1 MAKAKSSGR
10 SSKAGPSSGGSH
22 RLYDEA
28 WGIAGTL
35 FKSRR
40 DLGAEKLQ
48 AIGEATR
55 AYAKS
60 LESIPIVGEQ
70 VNAVSEAVEDFSKYV
85 SQADLENIGSDA
97 IDYARRNPAATM
109 GLALVL
115 GVVATRYFIP
125 TVQATRPRGNGKRSS
140 VATKKS
146 AAKSRSGNGSTH
158 AQGGNNANA
167 AG

>member
-1 MAKAKSSGR
+1 MAKAKSNGR
-10 SSKAGPSSGGSH
+10 SDKANPSSGGSH

-28 WGIAGTL
+28 WGIADTL

-70 VNAVSEAVEDFSKYV
+70 VNAVSEAVEDFSQYV
-85 SQADLENIGSDA
+85 SQADLEDIGSDA
-97 IDYARRNPAATM
+97 IDYARRNPAATV

-115 GVVATRYFIP
+115 GVLATRYFIP
-125 TVQATRPRGNGKRSS
+125 TAQATR
-140 VATKKS
+140 
-146 AAKSRSGNGSTH
+146 SRKPQSTGSWTTPKTRIRR
-158 AQGGNNANA
+158 
-167 AG
+167 